1 MQENEGKLL
10 FEVRADQSD
19 IKKDIEAIKNKQMIE
34 IWKSLLAEISEEYI
48 DIDNIDSFLDKLSS

>member
-1 MQENEGKLL
+1 
-10 FEVRADQSD
+10 
-19 IKKDIEAIKNKQMIE
+19 MIE